1 MNIAWNIVVMH
12 MERHLGSANTGLE
25 PVPMVRCRLDADADD
40 DGTCDG
46 LRYVPLAE
54 FQLWRHL
61 METRHARQVTIE
73 QVSVW
78 VPEDPELWNTGFLP
92 DELEPVLCLRLS
104 WPGPYGVPTPVV
116 RYFPAE
122 TYPQAQEALL
132 SHLPRGATAHDV
144 QAAAG
149 YFVPEQAWHARRER
163 ESAVA

>member
-1 MNIAWNIVVMH
+1 MTHI
-12 MERHLGSANTGLE
+12 ERHHGGTNEGLD
-25 PVPMVRCRLDADADD
+25 PIPMVRCRLDANDD
-40 DGTCDG
+40 PSPER

-61 METRHARQVTIE
+61 METRHARRVTIE

-78 VPEDPELWNTGFLP
+78 LPEEPELWNSGFLP

-104 WPGPYGVPTPVV
+104 WPGPHGVPTPVV

-132 SHLPRGATAHDV
+132 SHFPQDAAARDVRAT
-144 QAAAG
+144 AG
-149 YFVPEQAWHARRER
+149 YFVPEPAWRARREPR
-163 ESAVA
+163 SAVA